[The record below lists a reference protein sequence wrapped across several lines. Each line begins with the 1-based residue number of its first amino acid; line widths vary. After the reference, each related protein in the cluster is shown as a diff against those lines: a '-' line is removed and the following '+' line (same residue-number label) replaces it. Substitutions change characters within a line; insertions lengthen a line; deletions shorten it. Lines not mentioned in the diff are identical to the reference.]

1 VDLTVAEGT
10 VQREGFLLVE
20 IDRFQGPL
28 DLLLHLIRTQ
38 DIDVFDIPIARI
50 TDQFLQAIR
59 GIQAQDL
66 DSAGE
71 FLEMAATLIRIKA
84 QMLLP
89 RSAEEEDEDPRA
101 ELVRRLLEYELIRE
115 VSQRLSAAEA
125 DRARRFGKG
134 FNPPRPRRP
143 MSETP
148 LETTWEE
155 VFEAALRVEMPEP
168 HLRQHRVTSRSV
180 SMEDKVVLILD
191 TLRQSTRVE
200 FSKLLLGF
208 QEKMH
213 GVMTFLA
220 GLELTRRRLLFLRQT
235 QPFAELW
242 IYRRDEEAAEAPPE
256 GDLTE
261 VEPLEDEEAEA
272 EVRRRRRPAFLARRE
287 DAAAEATH
295 AQEVLEGA
303 IKKVEGTLHELDAAH
318 APAATEAPVPEAG
331 AAGGEAPGESTDDA
345 STEVASEDDDPMNR
359 EDEGAAQA

>member
-1 VDLTVAEGT
+1 MDLTVVDGP

-66 DSAGE
+66 DGAGE
-71 FLEMAATLIRIKA
+71 FLEMAATLVRIKA

-89 RSAEEEDEDPRA
+89 RSEEEEDEDPRA
-101 ELVRRLLEYELIRE
+101 ELVRRLLEYEQIRE
-115 VSQRLSAAEA
+115 ISARLAASEA

-143 MSETP
+143 VAETP

-168 HLRQHRVTSRSV
+168 GQRQHRVTPRTV
-180 SMEDKVVLILD
+180 AMEDKIVLILD
-191 TLRQSTRVE
+191 ALRDSTRVE
-200 FSKLLLGF
+200 FNRLLRGF
-208 QEKMH
+208 KEKMH

-220 GLELTRRRLLFLRQT
+220 GLELTRRRLLFLRQNA
-235 QPFAELW
+235 PFSELW
-242 IYRRDEEAAEAPPE
+242 IYRR
-256 GDLTE
+256 TE
-261 VEPLEDEEAEA
+261 
-272 EVRRRRRPAFLARRE
+272 E
-287 DAAAEATH
+287 DAS
-295 AQEVLEGA
+295 
-303 IKKVEGTLHELDAAH
+303 
-318 APAATEAPVPEAG
+318 P
-331 AAGGEAPGESTDDA
+331 
-345 STEVASEDDDPMNR
+345 EVADETPLP
-359 EDEGAAQA
+359 EEEGAARP